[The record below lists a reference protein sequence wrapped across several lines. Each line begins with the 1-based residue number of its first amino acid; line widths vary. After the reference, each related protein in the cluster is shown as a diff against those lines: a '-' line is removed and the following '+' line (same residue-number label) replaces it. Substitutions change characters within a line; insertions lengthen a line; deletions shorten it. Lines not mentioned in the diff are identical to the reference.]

1 MASPNDPDLRPMPE
15 QITYANLLF
24 YGAWLGIFLL
34 MVTYFLYVSGLLSP
48 HVKIPM
54 VPQYW
59 GKSVHDYM
67 AATGSPQGWDW
78 TALLHK
84 GDFLNFIGMALL
96 AVMTIFCY
104 IVLIPGY
111 IRRKDWSYTVICVL
125 EVLVLSLAASGIL
138 GGGGH

>member
-1 MASPNDPDLRPMPE
+1 MALPDDQDLRPMPE

-24 YGAWLGIFLL
+24 YGAWLGIFIL
-34 MVTYFLYVSGLLSP
+34 MVTYFLYVTGILSP
-48 HVKIPM
+48 HVKISA
-54 VPQYW
+54 VPQNW
-59 GKSVHDYM
+59 GKSVHDYI
-67 AATGSPQGWDW
+67 AATGSPAGWNW
-78 TALLHK
+78 VALLGR

-111 IRRKDWSYTVICVL
+111 IRRKDWAYTVICVL

>member
-1 MASPNDPDLRPMPE
+1 MPE

-34 MVTYFLYVSGLLSP
+34 VVTYFLYVSGILAP
-48 HVKIPM
+48 HVEITT
-54 VPQYW
+54 VPAHW
-59 GKSVHDYM
+59 GKSVHDYGQI
-67 AATGSPQGWDW
+67 TGSPAGWGW
-78 TALLHK
+78 TALLGK

-96 AVMTIFCY
+96 AVMTIICY

-111 IRRKDWSYTVICVL
+111 IRRKDWAYTVICVV

-138 GGGGH
+138 GSGGH